1 MFLAPLY
8 QQASDGTAIT
18 TRYEYTHNGGYLQT
32 RSATTR
38 GGTTAVSNT
47 WRDANGF
54 ISNIAEPSFGDLR
67 MNRAFVNDAQG
78 NALYIN
84 QAAGQGGRLQ
94 NLPGGYVGGFVG
106 DATSPG
112 HIQRQLIAGGQVLGR
127 YGDAPDSLKTQ
138 TSGGQVP
145 QYAHTAE
152 FELKAPSLSRES
164 INTEP
169 QRYSA
174 SGGESL
180 RDIARNLLGDANL
193 WWRIADANARA
204 FFSKPRTGVYAS
216 EVCWRGCVGQVRAA
230 CSSWHTTHSLLPS
243 GSRK

>member
-1 MFLAPLY
+1 M
-8 QQASDGTAIT
+8 SDGTAI
-18 TRYEYTHNGGYLQT
+18 
-32 RSATTR
+32 TTR

-112 HIQRQLIAGGQVLGR
+112 HIQRQLIAGGQVLSR

-174 SGGESL
+174 SGG
-180 RDIARNLLGDANL
+180 
-193 WWRIADANARA
+193 
-204 FFSKPRTGVYAS
+204 
-216 EVCWRGCVGQVRAA
+216 
-230 CSSWHTTHSLLPS
+230 
-243 GSRK
+243 

>member
-1 MFLAPLY
+1 
-8 QQASDGTAIT
+8 
-18 TRYEYTHNGGYLQT
+18 
-32 RSATTR
+32 
-38 GGTTAVSNT
+38 
-47 WRDANGF
+47 
-54 ISNIAEPSFGDLR
+54 

-138 TSGGQVP
+138 ASGGQVP

-193 WWRIADANARA
+193 WWRIADANALA
-204 FFSKPRTGVYAS
+204 ISADAPLVA
-216 EVCWRGCVGQVRAA
+216 GQ
-230 CSSWHTTHSLLPS
+230 SLLIPS
-243 GSRK
+243 QALNANSSETLRSLCTNQAVSERCGSGWAARRKTQQ

>member
-1 MFLAPLY
+1 M
-8 QQASDGTAIT
+8 SDGIAI
-18 TRYEYTHNGGYLQT
+18 
-32 RSATTR
+32 TTR

-138 TSGGQVP
+138 ASGGQVP
-145 QYAHTAE
+145 NTPTPQS
-152 FELKAPSLSRES
+152 LNSKAP
-164 INTEP
+164 
-169 QRYSA
+169 A
-174 SGGESL
+174 
-180 RDIARNLLGDANL
+180 
-193 WWRIADANARA
+193 
-204 FFSKPRTGVYAS
+204 
-216 EVCWRGCVGQVRAA
+216 
-230 CSSWHTTHSLLPS
+230 
-243 GSRK
+243 